1 MQEQLIS
8 EHSPPRGARY
18 LVAAALLAATAQ
30 VGCGD
35 NGGTT
40 DVERFEDGTP
50 LEEGQTRFAL
60 KFSPT
65 VNGAPFSC
73 AGKYEGIGMGETTSI
88 RVLDF
93 RLWLHDIE
101 LVRAGGE
108 QVPLTLDESRVTQ
121 TAADRGAWQRDG
133 VVLLDFEDATG
144 SCTGTAETNFE
155 VAGAAPAHDD
165 YVGVMF
171 KVGVPSELNH
181 LDATVAPY
189 PFGMP
194 GMAWQWKSGYRFV
207 RIDVET
213 AKYPKYYFHLGS
225 TACDG
230 EIGSFSCTVKNVAE
244 VSLQDFDPARSQ
256 IEVDL
261 ASIYDELD
269 VDGQETTACM
279 SGGTTNPLCPS
290 MFGAFGL
297 PYGESPAVPQRFFR
311 VVEAAP

>member
-1 MQEQLIS
+1 MQTQHGLKTQPSRCALFLVIS
-8 EHSPPRGARY
+8 AS
-18 LVAAALLAATAQ
+18 LLASTVL

-35 NGGTT
+35 EDGTT
-40 DVERFEDGTP
+40 VERFEDGTP
-50 LEEGQTRFAL
+50 LQEGHARFTL

-65 VNGAPFSC
+65 VNGTPFSC
-73 AGKYEGIGMGETTSI
+73 AGKFEGIGMGQTTSI

-101 LVRAGGE
+101 LVRASGE
-108 QVPLTLDESRVTQ
+108 QVPLTLDESRMTQ
-121 TAADRGAWQRDG
+121 TVADRGAWQRDG

-144 SCTGTAETNFE
+144 SCTGTSETNSE
-155 VAGAAPAHDD
+155 VVGAAPAHDD
-165 YVGVMF
+165 YVGVVF
-171 KVGVPSELNH
+171 KVGVPTELNH
-181 LDATVAPY
+181 LDATVSPY

-213 AKYPKYYFHLGS
+213 AKHPKYYFHLGS

-230 EIGSFSCTVKNVAE
+230 EIGSFSCTVKNIAE
-244 VSLQDFDPARSQ
+244 ISLQDFDPARSQ

-269 VDGQETTACM
+269 VDGQDTTSCM
-279 SGGTTNPLCPS
+279 SGGTTNTLCPS

-297 PYGESPAVPQRFFR
+297 QYGESSAVPQRFFR
-311 VVEAAP
+311 VVEATP